1 MLPLNLVLDTDV
13 VVSAVLKPAGLER
26 ASLVLAL
33 TAPARLCVSSDILEE
48 YERVL
53 CRPQLKLPRA
63 HLDEVLDLIKSRALL
78 VVPSRRIQA
87 ASDPDDNIFL
97 ECSDEARA
105 DYLVTGNKRH
115 FPRFW
120 KATKIV
126 NARELLE
133 LVAPHLRP

>member
-1 MLPLNLVLDTDV
+1 MLPFNLVLDTNV
-13 VVSAVLKPAGLER
+13 VVPAILKPAGLER
-26 ASLVLAL
+26 VSLVFAL
-33 TAPARLCVSSDILEE
+33 TAPARLYVSRDILEE

-53 CRPQLKLPRA
+53 HRPQRKLSHSR
-63 HLDEVLDLIKSRALL
+63 LSEILDLLKSRAVL
-78 VVPSRRIQA
+78 VTPSRRVQGTP
-87 ASDPDDNIFL
+87 DPDDNIFL
-97 ECSDEARA
+97 ECADEAGA

-120 KATKIV
+120 KSTKIV